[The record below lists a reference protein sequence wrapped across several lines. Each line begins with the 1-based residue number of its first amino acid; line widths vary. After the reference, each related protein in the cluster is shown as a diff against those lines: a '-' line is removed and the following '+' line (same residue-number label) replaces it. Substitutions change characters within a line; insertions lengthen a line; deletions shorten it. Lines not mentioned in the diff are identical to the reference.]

1 MTDITHESQL
11 STPLATELFA
21 ALQEVHADIRGEKK
35 LPRRRYNVP
44 QTVDVKAI
52 RKKLSM
58 TQKGFAEAFYFSPSA
73 VRNWEQGLRTPEAP
87 IRAYLQVIAHNPA
100 LVMDVVLS

>member
-1 MTDITHESQL
+1 MEHTDIESQL
-11 STPLATELFA
+11 TTPLAKELLM
-21 ALQEVHADIRGEKK
+21 ALQEVRDDITGTKK

-44 QTVDVKAI
+44 QAIDVKAI
-52 RKKLSM
+52 RAKLNM

-87 IRAYLQVIAHNPA
+87 IRAYLQVISHNPHVVMGA
-100 LVMDVVLS
+100 LQ